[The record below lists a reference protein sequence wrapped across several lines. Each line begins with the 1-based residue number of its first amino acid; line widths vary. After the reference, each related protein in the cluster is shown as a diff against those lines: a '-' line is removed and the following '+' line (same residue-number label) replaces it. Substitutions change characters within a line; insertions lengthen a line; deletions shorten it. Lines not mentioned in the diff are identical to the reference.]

1 MRIENLA
8 TSPESIS
15 KKQQL
20 SLACTKEVVA
30 LATVAKKENMAD
42 RYTYR
47 LLQKQESSS
56 APTAISVKESFCR
69 SRVLKGKSNFQLQIF
84 SL

>member
-42 RYTYR
+42 RYTYDCSR
-47 LLQKQESSS
+47 NRKAAQL
-56 APTAISVKESFCR
+56 PPPSVLR
-69 SRVLKGKSNFQLQIF
+69 SHFADLEF
-84 SL
+84 